1 MGQTLLTPRLTLR
14 KLTIDDA
21 DRMFQNWTNS
31 EVTTKYLSWS
41 PHSSIEVTKALL
53 AHRVQLDNEEWGIV
67 LTETQT
73 LIGMIDVV
81 RETPETQTKT
91 IGYVLGENFWN
102 KGYMTEALEAV
113 IVYLFNHT
121 AVNRIEAAHDTA
133 NPGSG
138 KVMEKAGMTFEGIL
152 RQSGRNNQGIV
163 DMAFYS
169 LLRSEI

>member
-1 MGQTLLTPRLTLR
+1 MSNTLQTPRLTLR
-14 KLTIDDA
+14 KLAIDDA
-21 DRMFQNWTNS
+21 TMMFQNWTKS
-31 EVTTKYLSWS
+31 EEATKYLSWP
-41 PHSSIEVTKALL
+41 PHSAIEMTEQRLL
-53 AHRVQLDNEEWGIV
+53 SRLQEDNEEWGIV
-67 LTETQT
+67 LTETQE

-81 RETPETQTKT
+81 QEKPETQTKT

-113 IVYLFNHT
+113 ITYLFEHT
-121 AVNRIEAAHDTA
+121 DVNRIEAAHDTA

-138 KVMEKAGMTFEGIL
+138 KVMAKAGMTFEGVL